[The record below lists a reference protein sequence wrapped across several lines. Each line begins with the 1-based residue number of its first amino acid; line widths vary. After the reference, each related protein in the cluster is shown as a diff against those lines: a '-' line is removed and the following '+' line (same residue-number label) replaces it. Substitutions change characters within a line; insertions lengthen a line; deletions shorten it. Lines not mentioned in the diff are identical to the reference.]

1 MKYLDQKWFLLSLGG
16 IFLGFTGMNWNIP
29 IFAWITLVPFLRYI
43 RLGYSIR
50 TLLIALILIQT
61 ASTMR
66 IVSEPFHIWIAIL
79 SGVQGGIVFTLLLWI
94 WNQLKIKFSKQISPI
109 FSFTFLFT
117 IVEWVG
123 GYSSELGVWGMF
135 ANSQINNLIL
145 IQSASLFG
153 ATGISFLIYLVN
165 ASIDQSLSEYISE
178 SKISKSSQYS
188 LFTCSLLLV
197 GLSFYGTVRLTL
209 PIEGRSIKV
218 GTVTS
223 KMEIQTIWLDPI
235 QNQKNTDLVFDRT
248 EQAAEEGAKVVVW
261 NEGAVMI
268 HRKDEDSFLK
278 KVSALA
284 KGKEIEIIAA
294 YIVPIKE
301 KEFFMDNKLH
311 WIGKDGS
318 TRQIY
323 FKQFIPPGEPVSHNP
338 SEIRVITTE
347 WGKMSVAICYDFDS
361 LQLTKTHSD
370 LGTGITFIPASDW
383 KGINPFHTEMAVL
396 RGIENGTSIVRSTRG
411 ALSGVYDAYGR
422 AKGTLDYYEENDGV
436 LVASVTATAI
446 PTLYSKLGNWI
457 IGIGLIYFIVCGLSI
472 FVYVLKN
479 RN

>member
-1 MKYLDQKWFLLSLGG
+1 MKYFDRKWFLLSLGG
-16 IFLGFTGMNWNIP
+16 FFVGFTGMNWNIP
-29 IFAWITLVPFLRYI
+29 IFAWIALVPFLRYI

-50 TLLIALILIQT
+50 TLLIALIIIQT

-94 WNQLKIKFSKQISPI
+94 GNQLKKRFSKQISPI
-109 FSFTFLFT
+109 FSFAFLFT
-117 IVEWVG
+117 ITEWIG
-123 GYSSELGVWGMF
+123 GYGSELGVWGMF

-165 ASIDQSLSEYISE
+165 GSIEQSLSEYISE
-178 SKISKSSQYS
+178 SKISNSSQYF
-188 LFTCSLLLV
+188 LFTCFILFV
-197 GLSFYGTVRLTL
+197 GLSFYGTVRLTI
-209 PIEGRSIKV
+209 PIEGKSIKV

-235 QNQKNTDLVFDRT
+235 QNQKNTGLVFERT
-248 EQAAEEGAKVVVW
+248 KQAAEEGAKVVVW

-268 HRKDEDSFLK
+268 HRKEEDSFLN
-278 KVSALA
+278 KVSTLA
-284 KGKEIEIIAA
+284 KEKQIEIIAA
-294 YIVPIKE
+294 YIVPLKE
-301 KEFFMDNKLH
+301 KEFFMENKLH

-318 TRQIY
+318 TRQVY
-323 FKQFIPPGEPVSHNP
+323 FKQFIPPGEPISHNP
-338 SEIRVITTE
+338 SEIQVVTTE
-347 WGKMSVAICYDFDS
+347 WGKMSAAICYDFDS
-361 LQLTKTHSD
+361 LQLTKKHSE

-383 KGINPFHTEMAVL
+383 KGINPFHTEMAVI
-396 RGIENGTSIVRSTRG
+396 RGIENGSSIVRSTRG

-422 AKGTLDYYEENDGV
+422 SKGTLDYFEDNDGV
-436 LVASVTATAI
+436 LVVSIPTSVV
-446 PTLYSKLGNWI
+446 PTLYSRLGNWI
-457 IGIGLIYFIVCGLSI
+457 IGLGGLYFLISFALI